1 MNLLTIET
9 INEYKIFLLNEEHAL
24 STVEKYLRDAVAFYN
39 YLGIDKIV
47 TKEIVLTYK
56 QSLAGKYKLSS
67 INSMLAAVNGLL
79 EFMGLEEYKVKL
91 YRFQRRIFA
100 EKSKILSKTE
110 YDRLLKVAGRS
121 ENKRLF
127 YLIQTICATGIR
139 VSEHKY
145 ITVESLKEG
154 NAVVLNKG
162 KTREILIPK
171 TLKKALLSYCKING
185 IKSGPIFVTRSGK
198 AMNRSNIWT
207 MMKKLCEE
215 ANVNREKVYPHNLR
229 HLFAVTYYSIEK
241 NLAHL
246 ADILGHS
253 NIETTRIYIRT
264 DSQECLTVL
273 ERMNLVRSFCY
284 IK

>member
-79 EFMGLEEYKVKL
+79 EFMRLEEYKVKL

>member
-9 INEYKIFLLNEEHAL
+9 INEYKKFLLKEEHAF
-24 STVEKYLRDAVAFYN
+24 STVEKYFRDAVAFYN
-39 YLGIDKIV
+39 YLGVNKIV

-56 QSLAGKYKLSS
+56 QSLVGSYKLSS

-79 EFMGLEEYKVKL
+79 EFMGLESCKVKL
-91 YRFQRRIFA
+91 YKFQKRTFV
-100 EKSKILSKTE
+100 EKSKILTKAE
-110 YDRLLKVAGRS
+110 YNRLLEAARKS

-145 ITVESLKEG
+145 ITVEALREG
-154 NAVVLNKG
+154 NAIIWNKG

-171 TLKKALLSYCKING
+171 TLKKTLLIYCKKNDIQ
-185 IKSGPIFVTRSGK
+185 SGSVFVTRSGK
-198 AMNRSNIWT
+198 AMNRSNIWK

-215 ANVNREKVYPHNLR
+215 AGVDRKKVYPHNLR
-229 HLFAVTYYSIEK
+229 HLFAVTYYSMEK
-241 NLAHL
+241 NLVHL

-253 NIETTRIYIRT
+253 NIETTRIYTRT

-273 ERMNLVRSFCY
+273 ERMNMVKSFHY
-284 IK
+284 FK